1 MDDETQLLLILS
13 LQRMLLDVKALM
25 IKTPEANHLYGQLL
39 YIQELVR
46 GAGKL

>member
-1 MDDETQLLLILS
+1 MDDETRLLLTLS

-25 IKTPEANHLYGQLL
+25 TKTQDANHLYGQLL

-46 GAGKL
+46 SARKL